1 MAMLPSQSMKKEK
14 NNTTQI
20 TIGVDLGDTQHRYH
34 VLDQAGNTIG
44 RGGLLNSREA
54 FTRLAEQYPGA
65 RVAIEVGTHSPWI
78 SAHLLD
84 QGCEV
89 YVANARKLRAIYENE
104 RKCDEY
110 DAEMLARIA
119 RVDTSLLKPITH
131 ISQKAMTD
139 RLVLRSREQLVES
152 RKSLMQSV
160 RGSVK
165 SLGYRIDSCSA
176 SVFAKRARVVMG
188 ENTVAM
194 CGLEPILRAIEEM
207 SESIAKLDAEVER
220 LGREEYEI
228 TKIFRQIS
236 GVGPVSALAFALA
249 IEDPGRIGKTR
260 DVGAYLGIVPRRD
273 QSGGTDK
280 SLGISKTGN
289 AYVRKLLVQ
298 CAQHILGASRTDCDL
313 RRFGLKLAERGG
325 KAAKKKA
332 IVAVARKLAVLLLSL
347 WKSGEDYDPDRIK
360 NRREKVSEAL
370 RVPAETVA
378 GTEKLRA
385 A

>member
-1 MAMLPSQSMKKEK
+1 MCLP
-14 NNTTQI
+14 I
-20 TIGVDLGDTQHRYH
+20 L
-34 VLDQAGNTIG
+34 
-44 RGGLLNSREA
+44 
-54 FTRLAEQYPGA
+54 
-65 RVAIEVGTHSPWI
+65 
-78 SAHLLD
+78 
-84 QGCEV
+84 
-89 YVANARKLRAIYENE
+89 
-104 RKCDEY
+104 
-110 DAEMLARIA
+110 
-119 RVDTSLLKPITH
+119 
-131 ISQKAMTD
+131 
-139 RLVLRSREQLVES
+139 
-152 RKSLMQSV
+152 QSV

-176 SVFAKRARVVMG
+176 AVFAKRARAVMG

-280 SLGISKTGN
+280 SLSISKTGN

-370 RVPAETVA
+370 KVPAEIIA
-378 GTEKLRA
+378 RTEKLRVA
-385 A
+385 